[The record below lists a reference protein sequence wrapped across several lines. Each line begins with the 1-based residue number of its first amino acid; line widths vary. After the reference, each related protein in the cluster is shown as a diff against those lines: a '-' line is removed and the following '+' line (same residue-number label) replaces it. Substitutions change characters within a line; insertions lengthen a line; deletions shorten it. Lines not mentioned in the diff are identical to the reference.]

1 MGRQSSRRGPALLAG
16 AALLCGG
23 EPPAAATLPLP
34 PREASALVEDAR
46 LYLEVLVNL
55 RPSGEVVA
63 VDRHQGRFWMDGAD
77 LRALGLPVTRE
88 GLLDLAE
95 LPEVEVRYD
104 AAQQRLLLQVP
115 AQWLAEQH
123 LQGAAPRA
131 RLPARSSFGALLNY
145 QFYASSPRDGQDTRS
160 AWTDLRLFGD
170 FGVFSHSGVYQQ
182 PFGGSAQ
189 RSRYL
194 RYDSA
199 WRYADEERALTYE
212 VGDLVSRTQSW
223 ATPVRLGGVQLSRD
237 FAIRPDIV
245 TYPLPRFAGEAA
257 LPSTLDLFIDGYR
270 NSSYQLQP
278 GPFSIGGLPYINGAG
293 QAVLQTTDALGR
305 QVSTSVPFYVSSDLL
320 RPGLSDFAVSL
331 GSLRRG
337 YGEDDFAY
345 GTGAA
350 SASLRHGL
358 SDYFTLQAQAEGA
371 AGLAMGGLGGVLRL
385 GTLGMLN
392 AAASHGSRDGD
403 GGRQFSFGYQY
414 SARRFSFSVQ
424 RSQRD
429 ADYRDLAQLAQE
441 QQWRGTT
448 AEDEDDAQGRRYS
461 PFRRST
467 QATASLSLDGWGSL
481 GAGYFDVE
489 AGDGGRTRLLNLSW
503 GRALWGEASLYLSA
517 NRELGG
523 GKWSSA
529 VQLVVPFD
537 LRGTL
542 SAAIDRDA
550 EGHSSR
556 RLDYSQSAPSE
567 GGFGWNLGQAD
578 GGRGSAWRQAGLHW
592 RGQHLQARGGLYGSA
607 GDYTHW
613 LDASGSLAWMDG
625 ALFPANR
632 VHDAFVLVSTD
643 GQAGVPVR
651 YENQLVGHTNADGH
665 LLVPWSSAY
674 YAGKYEIDPL
684 GLASNVVA
692 PLVEQR
698 VAVRSGSGY
707 LLRFPLQRV
716 LAASLLLHDSHGRP
730 LPIGA
735 QARVNGGPP
744 VPVGWDGL
752 AYLEHLQA
760 HNRLRVSLPDGQA
773 CSLVFDLDP
782 QAEELAQLGPLPCR

>member
-1 MGRQSSRRGPALLAG
+1 MGRQSPRRCPALLAG
-16 AALLCGG
+16 AALLCAG
-23 EPPAAATLPLP
+23 EPPAAASLPLP
-34 PREASALVEDAR
+34 PRESNVLVDDAR

-55 RPSGEVVA
+55 RPSGQVMA
-63 VDRHQGRFWMDGAD
+63 VDRRQGHLRMDAAD
-77 LRALGLPVTRE
+77 LRALGLPVTRD
-88 GLLDLAE
+88 GPLDLAG

-104 AAQQRLLLQVP
+104 AANQRLLLQVP
-115 AQWLAEQH
+115 AHWLAEQH
-123 LQGAAPRA
+123 LQGAAPQVRM
-131 RLPARSSFGALLNY
+131 PARSSFGALLDY
-145 QFYASSPRDGQDTRS
+145 QLYASSPRDGQDIHS
-160 AWTDLRLFGD
+160 AWSDLRLFGD

-320 RPGLSDFAVSL
+320 RPGLSDFALSL
-331 GSLRRG
+331 GSLRQG

-371 AGLAMGGLGGVLRL
+371 TGLAMGGIGGVLRL

-392 AAASHGSRDGD
+392 AAASHGSQDGD

-414 SARRFSFSVQ
+414 SARRFSFSIQ

-429 ADYRDLAQLAQE
+429 AGYRDLAHLAQE
-441 QQWRGTT
+441 HQWRGTT
-448 AEDEDDAQGRRYS
+448 AEDEDDERGRRYS
-461 PFRRST
+461 PSRRST
-467 QATASLSLDGWGSL
+467 QATASLALDDWGSL
-481 GAGYFDVE
+481 GAGYFEVE
-489 AGDGGRTRLLNLSW
+489 TGDGSRTRLLNLSW
-503 GRALWGEASLYLSA
+503 SRSLWGDASLYLSA
-517 NRELGG
+517 NRELGNG
-523 GKWSSA
+523 RWSSV

-542 SAAIDRDA
+542 SASVEHDA
-550 EGHSSR
+550 EGRGSR
-556 RLDYSQSAPSE
+556 RLDYSQSAPTE
-567 GGFGWNLGQAD
+567 GGFGWNLGLAD
-578 GGRGSAWRQAGLHW
+578 NAQGGAWRQAALHW

-613 LDASGSLAWMDG
+613 LDAGGAVAWMDG
-625 ALFPANR
+625 ALFPSNR
-632 VHDAFVLVSTD
+632 VHDAFVLVNTD
-643 GQAGVPVR
+643 GHADVPVR

-752 AYLEHLQA
+752 VYLEHLQA

>member
-1 MGRQSSRRGPALLAG
+1 MGRQTRPWLPLLTG
-16 AALLCGG
+16 
-23 EPPAAATLPLP
+23 ATLLFEAERLSSAPLP
-34 PREASALVEDAR
+34 PPPRDAGALSDDQQ
-46 LYLEVLVNL
+46 LYLELLVNL
-55 RPSGEVVA
+55 RTSGQVVA
-63 VDRHQGRFWMDGAD
+63 VTLRQGRFWVEAAD
-77 LRALGLPVTRE
+77 LRAAGLPVPRDGQVDVG
-88 GLLDLAE
+88 GL
-95 LPEVEVRYD
+95 PGVEVRYE
-104 AAQQRLLLQVP
+104 AASQRLLLQVP
-115 AQWLAEQH
+115 PQWLPEQQ
-123 LQGAAPRA
+123 LGQARA
-131 RLPARSSFGALLNY
+131 TGYVPARSSFGALLNY
-145 QFYASSPRDGQDTRS
+145 QFYASSPRRGQDTS
-160 AWTDLRLFGD
+160 TAWADLRLFGG

-182 PFGGSAQ
+182 VHGGSAQ
-189 RSRYL
+189 PSRYL
-194 RYDSA
+194 RYDSN
-199 WRYADEERALTYE
+199 WRYDDEERLLTYE
-212 VGDLVSRTQSW
+212 AGDLVSRSLAW
-223 ATPVRLGGVQLSRD
+223 STPVRLGGLQLSRN
-237 FAIRPDIV
+237 FAIRPDV
-245 TYPLPRFAGEAA
+245 LTYPLPRFAGEAA

-278 GPFSIGGLPYINGAG
+278 GPFSIGNLPYINGAG

-305 QVSTSVPFYVSSDLL
+305 QISTSVPFYVSSDLL
-320 RPGLSDFAVSL
+320 RPGLSDFSL
-331 GSLRRG
+331 GLGNLRRG
-337 YGEDDFAY
+337 YGQDNFAY
-345 GTGAA
+345 GPGAFIGA
-350 SASLRHGL
+350 LRHGL
-358 SDYFTLQAQAEGA
+358 SDTFTLEAQAEAA
-371 AGLAMGGLGGVLRL
+371 AGLAQAGLGGMLRL
-385 GTLGMLN
+385 GTLGVLN
-392 AAASHGSRDGD
+392 GAISHGQHGGD
-403 GGRQFSFGYQY
+403 GGRQLSFGYQY
-414 SARRFSFSVQ
+414 NARRFSFTVQ
-424 RSQRD
+424 RLQRD
-429 ADYRDLAQLAQE
+429 ADYSDLARYDDTRQRPRRRQDDDDDRY
-441 QQWRGTT
+441 WRL
-448 AEDEDDAQGRRYS
+448 RPSRS
-461 PFRRST
+461 ST
-467 QATASLSLDGWGSL
+467 QATASVTLDDWGSL

-489 AGDGGRTRLLNLSW
+489 AGDGSRTRLLNLSW
-503 GRALWGEASLYLSA
+503 SRPLWGDASLYLSA
-517 NRELGG
+517 NRELGN

-542 SAAIDRDA
+542 SVGVERSASGD
-550 EGHSSR
+550 GSR
-556 RLDYSQSAPSE
+556 RVDYSESAPSE
-567 GGFGWNLGQAD
+567 GGFGWNLGYVDNGRAD
-578 GGRGSAWRQAGLHW
+578 DWRHAALNW
-592 RGQHLQARGGLYGSA
+592 RGDRLQLQGGVYGSA
-607 GDYTHW
+607 REQTHW
-613 LDASGSLAWMDG
+613 ADASGSLAWMDG

-716 LAASLLLHDSHGRP
+716 LAASLLLHDSHGQP

-752 AYLEHLQA
+752 VYLEHLQA